1 MEPGAQIVG
10 LAVSSEYLMVM
21 NGAMISG
28 AVAGNAALVG
38 SDGSTGQLFS
48 AGSSGGGGSG
58 SGGGVPP
65 GTLVMHAADVR
76 NPANVPVGWLPCDGR
91 VLAKAGY
98 PTLWSVIGDAF
109 TDRAVVTDEGKFS
122 VPDLRGKYPY
132 GVAAQGVSSLNGVNG
147 VGTIGAMWSNVLQ
160 YDKFPDHHHTIE
172 KKIGSGTLNYATVRE
187 VSGTSTA
194 DPPFRMAPP
203 SLVVGYLIKT

>member
-1 MEPGAQIVG
+1 MG

-147 VGTIGAMWSNVLQ
+147 VGTIGTSWSNVLQ
-160 YDKFPDHHHTIE
+160 YDKFPEHRHDVASTW
-172 KKIGSGTLNYATVRE
+172 GTGPNSATRVTA
-187 VSGTSTA
+187 VTGTSSSE
-194 DPPFRMAPP
+194 PPFRMAPP